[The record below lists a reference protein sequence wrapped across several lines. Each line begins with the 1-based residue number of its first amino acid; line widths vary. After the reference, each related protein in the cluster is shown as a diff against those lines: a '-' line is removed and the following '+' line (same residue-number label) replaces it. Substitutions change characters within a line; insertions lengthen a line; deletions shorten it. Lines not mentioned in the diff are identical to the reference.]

1 MKKVFEAPQQVA
13 PLIAS
18 PKIRKVLHMSVEASQ
33 KIIAILESLQEQG
46 LLGKSAGLRIWM
58 KLTYLG
64 NLYSLGSRRVVCVD
78 HGSYRH
84 SLCRSHLA

>member
-1 MKKVFEAPQQVA
+1 MKKVFEAPRQVA

-46 LLGKSAGLRIWM
+46 LLGKST
-58 KLTYLG
+58 TYVF
-64 NLYSLGSRRVVCVD
+64 RR
-78 HGSYRH
+78 S
-84 SLCRSHLA
+84 